1 MIKIQSK
8 SNNILFYLV
17 TYRFFSFVKKSLE
30 RICTSLQKQG
40 TISSF
45 DESTLKGAISKEKM
59 QREIEWQ
66 RLHPGMDALLSHRKT
81 NYAEREE
88 EDDNNNNNDDD
99 NSGAFTVNSD
109 EEMEIVSVP
118 KKRGTTSTSSATS
131 KRTTTTSTRG
141 RGRGRGRGASTPALS
156 MTTDSVPSTPSSAA
170 PRWPPRR

>member
-8 SNNILFYLV
+8 SKNILFYLV
-17 TYRFFSFVKKSLE
+17 TYHFFSFVKKSLE

-81 NYAEREE
+81 NYIERKEE
-88 EDDNNNNNDDD
+88 EEEENEDV
-99 NSGAFTVNSD
+99 NSGAFTVDSD
-109 EEMEIVSVP
+109 DEMEIVSAP
-118 KKRGTTSTSSATS
+118 KKRGTTSTSSSTA

-156 MTTDSVPSTPSSAA
+156 MTTDSVPSTPSAAA

>member
-1 MIKIQSK
+1 MIKILSK

-17 TYRFFSFVKKSLE
+17 SYRFFSFVKKSLE

-40 TISSF
+40 IISSF

-81 NYAEREE
+81 NYVERKEE
-88 EDDNNNNNDDD
+88 EDDDE
-99 NSGAFTVNSD
+99 NSGAFTVDSD
-109 EEMEIVSVP
+109 EEMEIVSAP
-118 KKRGTTSTSSATS
+118 KKRGNISNSSATA
-131 KRTTTTSTRG
+131 KRTTATSTRG